1 VSFRETR
8 SRPRR
13 DLPDWSGE
21 AEEQVYALL
30 EEARLRCEQ
39 LKAAA
44 HTEPDRSSLREI
56 HRELGL
62 AGWLASSELAV
73 DRRLALLDS
82 ARQQSTTAMLH
93 PAHSP
98 HAVATIAILAEDAL
112 VNTDQAEHMH
122 DAHLHLLSAMAL
134 LGRHL

>member
-1 VSFRETR
+1 MSFREMR

-13 DLPDWSGE
+13 DLRDWSGE
-21 AEEQVYALL
+21 DEEQVYTLL

-39 LKAAA
+39 LRAAA
-44 HTEPDRSSLREI
+44 DTEPDRRSLREI

-62 AGWLASSELAV
+62 AGWHASSELDR
-73 DRRLALLDS
+73 DRRLGLLDS

-98 HAVATIAILAEDAL
+98 HAVATVAILAEDAL
-112 VNTDQAEHMH
+112 TGTDQTEHMH
-122 DAHLHLLSAMAL
+122 LAHLHLLSAMGL
-134 LGRHL
+134 LAHHV